1 MSFSIVGYLILQ
13 AYFVDIM
20 YRVHQIL
27 NNFVEIFRNT
37 SVKKFPNVGY
47 LFKNQHKNNKIWS
60 FAWSSQ
66 WETILETICPDFRN
80 GHGV

>member
-37 SVKKFPNVGY
+37 SLKKFPNVGY
-47 LFKNQHKNNKIWS
+47 LFKNQHKNNKI
-60 FAWSSQ
+60 
-66 WETILETICPDFRN
+66 
-80 GHGV
+80 